1 MPTPNFLKYST
12 TPDSSGIKAG
22 NYTIGVFSGGT
33 YGPTLTTN
41 YWNGVTPPIS
51 GYTIYENKVT
61 NGPSIRV
68 PSNSTVL
75 IDYANRLYSGSSIS
89 TEAGAL
95 SYFNS
100 LGSVICV
107 NRNYE
112 EIITSGLTTL
122 LDAGFTPSYP
132 KSGTTW
138 TDLSFGG
145 NNGTLTNG
153 PTYSPDNGG
162 SIVFDGTNDYV
173 SILNNTTVSFTIGCW
188 INTTATSFTGSEG
201 YEGNGIVWSDVGGI
215 ANDFVLSI
223 LNNKASWFTGDNTT
237 TINSTT
243 TINTGSWFYIT
254 VVKNGTN
261 STKELFINGISESR
275 GTSGTSTLTA
285 NPNIIIGGNTLDSR
299 YFNGKIAQVK
309 IYNRVL
315 SESEILQNY
324 NSQINRFIPTTTA
337 NLVFNLDGAN
347 YSALPTNGSTVAGT
361 GSFPITMTNANN
373 SMSWNS
379 SNGGVFRKSTSNTS
393 DLLLGGP
400 NYSSGSQPYTVFMAY
415 KWDGGTAGR
424 LLNANSASPDWLLGL
439 WGDPASRM
447 NIAFNG
453 AFVGSNSTAADTAW
467 HFIWMT
473 DDGLNTT
480 NSTKSYIAT
489 NVAPSTTNGTRN
501 ASSGFNGL
509 RLFGRYSTATTSSE
523 PVTGDVGFVKVWDGA
538 LSLSEIQSLH
548 AFYKSRF
555 GY

>member
-1 MPTPNFLKYST
+1 
-12 TPDSSGIKAG
+12 
-22 NYTIGVFSGGT
+22 
-33 YGPTLTTN
+33 
-41 YWNGVTPPIS
+41 
-51 GYTIYENKVT
+51 
-61 NGPSIRV
+61 
-68 PSNSTVL
+68 VL

-89 TEAGAL
+89 TESGAL

-188 INTTATSFTGSEG
+188 INTTATSFTGSQG

-324 NSQINRFIPTTTA
+324 NAQ
-337 NLVFNLDGAN
+337 
-347 YSALPTNGSTVAGT
+347 
-361 GSFPITMTNANN
+361 
-373 SMSWNS
+373 
-379 SNGGVFRKSTSNTS
+379 
-393 DLLLGGP
+393 
-400 NYSSGSQPYTVFMAY
+400 
-415 KWDGGTAGR
+415 
-424 LLNANSASPDWLLGL
+424 
-439 WGDPASRM
+439 
-447 NIAFNG
+447 
-453 AFVGSNSTAADTAW
+453 
-467 HFIWMT
+467 
-473 DDGLNTT
+473 
-480 NSTKSYIAT
+480 
-489 NVAPSTTNGTRN
+489 
-501 ASSGFNGL
+501 
-509 RLFGRYSTATTSSE
+509 
-523 PVTGDVGFVKVWDGA
+523 
-538 LSLSEIQSLH
+538 
-548 AFYKSRF
+548 KSRY
-555 GY
+555 GL